1 VTPSPEPLDLTACD
15 REPIHIPGAIQP
27 HGCMFV
33 ADRDTLEVVRG
44 AGDIEERLGLAD
56 WRGRALG
63 DLIGDPVAARIGR
76 AAHSGGAPG
85 FMGQFRAASGALFD
99 VVAHRVGDVVLV
111 ELEPGSP
118 GGGPASETLGVL
130 EAAGASFAR
139 ASGLQDLCERAV
151 RQFRQIT
158 GYDRV
163 MIYRFLDDE
172 AGVVLAEDKA
182 PELPGFLN
190 HHFPGSDI
198 PRQARALYVRN
209 LVRVIPDAGYTPRPL
224 RPELAGEPLDMSDC
238 VLRSVSPIH
247 LKYLRNM
254 GVVGSASISI
264 VDEDR
269 LWGLVA
275 CHHRSRRLMPYEV
288 RAACRT
294 LAGSLA
300 RQIKAR
306 QEAEHYRERVRLRG
320 LEDEVYNALWKEPRL
335 DAALAAHAELVR
347 RFLGADGL
355 AVIAGDQVT
364 LAGATPDAAALNI
377 LTGWAEVQ
385 AANGPWATNRLS
397 SVFPPAAAFQDLAS
411 GLLAVVVSPEEPLIL
426 LWTRAERLQV
436 VEWAGN
442 PHKAMEAGADGLL
455 NPRASFE
462 AWSDTVRGVAL
473 DWSSAE
479 LETAARFRIDL
490 LELQRQQRLFDLN
503 RQLRESLAERE
514 QALAQ
519 KEVLM
524 REMNHRIQNS
534 LQLVSS
540 FLALQARASDDA
552 QFQDAVEEARRRLG
566 AVSLVH
572 RRLYRADQIE
582 KIDMARYLEE
592 LWEEMVSAMDPE
604 WSRMARLELSPVM
617 VSTDK
622 AVTLGL
628 IATELIIN
636 ANKYAYDG
644 APGRIDIAV
653 EQAGRDIRLIVADQ
667 GRGRARGADGTGF
680 GSRMMQALV
689 SQLSGELDYQPGA
702 PGTRAVLTAPL
713 ES

>member
-1 VTPSPEPLDLTACD
+1 MNSSSDPFELTDCD
-15 REPIHIPGAIQP
+15 REPIHVPAAIQP
-27 HGCMFV
+27 HGLMFV
-33 ADRDTLEVVRG
+33 ADRDTLEVVQG
-44 AGDIEERLGLAD
+44 GGDIEERLGLAD
-56 WRGRALG
+56 WAGRSLG
-63 DLIGDPVAARIGR
+63 DLIGDPVAAKIGA

-85 FMGQFRAASGALFD
+85 FMGQVRAASGALFD
-99 VVAHRVGDVVLV
+99 VVAHRVGDVVVV

-118 GGGPASETLGVL
+118 SSGPASETLGVL
-130 EAAGASFAR
+130 EAAGARFAR

-151 RQFRQIT
+151 KEFRQIT

-172 AGVVLAEDKA
+172 AGVVLAEDKS
-182 PELPGFLN
+182 PDLPGFLN

-209 LVRVIPDAGYTPRPL
+209 LVRVIPDASYAPRPL
-224 RPELAGEPLDMSDC
+224 RPELAGELLDMSDC

-264 VDEDR
+264 VDDGR

-275 CHHRSRRLMPYEV
+275 CHHSSRKIMPYEV

-294 LAGSLA
+294 LAGGLA
-300 RQIKAR
+300 RQIRAR
-306 QEAEHYRERVRLRG
+306 QDAEHYRERVRLRG

-355 AVIAGDQVT
+355 AVIAGETVSQ
-364 LAGATPDAAALNI
+364 AGATPDVAVMKELAKWAAAR
-377 LTGWAEVQ
+377 

-397 SVFPPAAAFQDLAS
+397 SYFSPATAYQDLAS
-411 GLLAVVVSPEEPLIL
+411 GLLAVVVSPEDPLIL
-426 LWTRAERLQV
+426 MWTRAERLQV

-442 PHKAMEAGADGLL
+442 PHKAMETGADGVLT
-455 NPRASFE
+455 PRASFE

-473 DWSSAE
+473 DWTSAE
-479 LETAARFRIDL
+479 IETAARFRIDL
-490 LELQRQQRLFDLN
+490 LELQRQQRLFELN

-540 FLALQARASDDA
+540 FLGLQARASDDA
-552 QFQDAVEEARRRLG
+552 EFQEAIEEARRRLG

-604 WSRMARLELSPVM
+604 WSRMARLNLSPVM

-653 EQAGRDIRLIVADQ
+653 EQAGGEIRLIVADQ
-667 GRGRARGADGTGF
+667 GKGRTGGEGGGF
-680 GSRMMQALV
+680 GSRMMRALV
-689 SQLSGELDYQPGA
+689 VQLAGELDYQA
-702 PGTRAVLTAPL
+702 NSPGTRAVLKAPL
-713 ES
+713 ET